1 MSDYTSFDWTQSGI
15 KNTFRF
21 EAVDSK
27 DPAIHICD
35 LEGVTG
41 GKLTQSYRGDY
52 RSSASLDLDGTEIPN
67 HCAIRIHHT
76 ASAGNQQPVENI
88 LATLVPQPPSRT
100 LTRGRITGT
109 VELYSAMKSLDGDL
123 VTANSIIPVQAKNQS
138 TGKYEP
144 VIAWKK
150 FKSIVNNSGQPA
162 RIDSGIQSA
171 NVTMKSAWTWEHGK
185 SALTAAQKMADI
197 CSGYIEIDNEGYVC
211 LIPYE
216 NPSNRTTGGTIS
228 TGINSLIL
236 LGVTLSQ
243 GDICNKVLCSYE
255 KSSGDTKKTYSK
267 QAVLDPTHPWSFQN
281 IGRWCAEEIQAPST
295 IDDDTVEE
303 DINKLLE
310 KEVKK
315 SLNSKASYKRT
326 FGVNMLYTP
335 SVDVGNAMRLHYQD
349 SANGEVID
357 ANVFISQR
365 DITLDASMQMELTCE
380 ERWTNTGDTLAV
392 S

>member
-1 MSDYTSFDWTQSGI
+1 MSNYTSFDWTQSGI

-27 DPAIHICD
+27 NPTIHICD

-88 LATLVPQPPSRT
+88 LATLVPQPPSCT

-123 VTANSIIPVQAKNQS
+123 VTANSTINKN
-138 TGKYEP
+138 T
-144 VIAWKK
+144 VAWQK
-150 FKSIVNNSGQPA
+150 FKSIVGLSGQPA
-162 RIDSGIQSA
+162 RVDSGIQSA
-171 NVTMKSAWTWEHGK
+171 NAALKSAWVWEHGK
-185 SALTAAQKMADI
+185 SALTAAQKMADT
-197 CSGYIEIDNEGYVC
+197 CNGYIEIDNEGYVC
-211 LIPYE
+211 LVPYE

-295 IDDDTVEE
+295 IDENTTEAN
-303 DINKLLE
+303 INKLLE
-310 KEVKK
+310 QEVKK
-315 SLNSKASYKRT
+315 SLSSKASYKRT

-380 ERWTNTGDTLAV
+380 ERWTYDADTLAV